1 LHQKCQIQDY
11 QTKDR
16 LSVRGI
22 LLLQQKPKLGRTKYS
37 AGPGLEIAAI
47 DPWFSKCASRRP
59 GASF

>member
-1 LHQKCQIQDY
+1 
-11 QTKDR
+11 